1 MKNLIFGLGVIAL
14 LSIGCKKADSAL
26 TKVTPVDSTEVD
38 SLVYDSTVVSHK
50 QDTIL
55 IDSTTIVGVKELK

>member
-14 LSIGCKKADSAL
+14 LSVGCKKTDSAL
-26 TKVTPVDSTEVD
+26 TKVTTVDSTEVD